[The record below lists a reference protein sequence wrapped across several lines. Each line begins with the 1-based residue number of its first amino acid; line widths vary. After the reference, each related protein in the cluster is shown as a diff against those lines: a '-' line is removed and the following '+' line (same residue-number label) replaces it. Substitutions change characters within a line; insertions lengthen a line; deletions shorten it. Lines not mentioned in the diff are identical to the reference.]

1 MRFPRWQSIQFVRY
15 ALTLVLIALLASLAL
30 EGQAS
35 AGAVTTQSV
44 LKLAKSAIA
53 AQSGVHVVFVADFK
67 PSSVRENL
75 VADVGGTGGSES
87 VTEGKE
93 VLVVRVDSSFGYVR
107 GSQSGLTT
115 LFGLSSKQAKALG
128 TRWESWKVGTNQ
140 YVNLKADVTLAAV
153 KALLPKSVGTKLSTE
168 IVNGSKS
175 YVLKWTAA
183 ASGSQPA
190 LANMLTLSAGTFLPT
205 RATTTASSGVKLTTN
220 LSRWGERVQV
230 SAPPA
235 GSIRTSSSI
244 GR

>member
-1 MRFPRWQSIQFVRY
+1 MRFPRWQSSLVVRY
-15 ALTLVLIALLASLAL
+15 VLTLVLIVLLASLAL
-30 EGQAS
+30 DGQAS
-35 AGAVTTQSV
+35 AGTVTTHSV
-44 LKLAKSAIA
+44 LKRAKSAIA
-53 AQSGVHVVFVADFK
+53 AQSGVHVVFVADLK
-67 PSSVRENL
+67 RSVRENL
-75 VADVGGTGGSES
+75 VADVGATGGSES

-93 VLVVRVDSSFGYVR
+93 VLAVRVDSSFGYVR
-107 GSQSGLTT
+107 GSQSGLTM

-128 TRWESWKVGTNQ
+128 TKWESWRAGTNQ
-140 YVNLKADVTLAAV
+140 YANLKADVTLVAV
-153 KALLPKSVGTKLSTE
+153 KALLPKSVSTKLSTE